1 MAGSSDYLLGVM
13 SPDLEA
19 HEKFLKHQFTRLRG
33 VAHIQTAFS
42 LSSLESVPSVPLA
55 QQSIQRMQD
64 AEGRAVNLLGCMKM

>member
-1 MAGSSDYLLGVM
+1 M

-55 QQSIQRMQD
+55 QPVHSTN
-64 AEGRAVNLLGCMKM
+64 AGRRGSRR